1 MLRTNLSSRPFYN
14 ARLVS
19 AGLALIAVVAL
30 ALTAFNAYMLYSL
43 SARRSSLAADIAR
56 DSAQAQQISRTANTQ
71 QQSVQVETLVQLAG
85 STGEANELIDSRT
98 FSWTTFLGHIEKT
111 MPNDV
116 RLMAVAPRLER
127 GRMKITMTVVGKR
140 WEDIQTF
147 VESLYGTGAFLDAIA
162 KATER
167 DDQDGSSRSEVT
179 AYYLPPGGTPPVRKT
194 SATKSSSSSS
204 SSARGRQ

>member
-14 ARLVS
+14 ARVVS
-19 AGLALIAVVAL
+19 LALAFIALVAL
-30 ALTAFNAYMLYSL
+30 VLTAFNAYMLYSL
-43 SARRSSLAADIAR
+43 SARRSSLTADISR
-56 DSAQAQQISRTANTQ
+56 DSAQAQQISRAANTQ
-71 QQSVQVETLVQLAG
+71 QQSVRVDTLVELAG
-85 STGEANELIDSRT
+85 STQEANELIDART
-98 FSWTTFLGHIEKT
+98 FSWTTFLGYIEKT

-140 WEDIQTF
+140 WEDVQTF

-167 DDQDGSSRSEVT
+167 DDQDGSYRSEIT
-179 AYYLPPGGTPPVRKT
+179 SYYLPPGGTPPVQKT
-194 SATKSSSSSS
+194 SATKS
-204 SSARGRQ
+204 APRGRQ